1 MMVVSRVPSCGTH
14 PIDCDLVG
22 GTDAGHGFAPDI
34 NQQAEITNIG
44 YAEAYYRAA
53 RLYNSGEI
61 DPSGDLGKGSAT
73 HCYASDIA
81 NRLVGWTDS
90 EHGCTLD
97 DDKQ

>member
-1 MMVVSRVPSCGTH
+1 MVSKPDQCRDPFTD
-14 PIDCDLVG
+14 IDQVA
-22 GTDAGHGFAPDI
+22 GTDAGHGFAIDI
-34 NQQAEITNIG
+34 NLQADIANIG

-61 DPSGDLGKGSAT
+61 DDSGDLGKGSAT
-73 HCYASDIA
+73 HCYASDLA

-97 DDKQ
+97 DQ